1 MDDVIKVEQNKLNML
16 KIDNFREKN
25 NKIGNIN
32 NRKYETNNNILIIK
46 EENKNNFTGNTNIK
60 KNQNNNI
67 EINST
72 VKINY
77 KATSSKEN
85 INYNNKNIFEDSENK
100 NSKGNNHKIV
110 KEEMNIN
117 ESIKVDSVNNKIN
130 NSITSSLIKELNI
143 NDNKCLKINTIQI
156 TSYENKNEQFI
167 KKEYLIKNNV
177 NIKERKIDNNISPIN
192 EQNKMVKAG
201 SIKEIKIKKIKKIIK
216 IPFILIQNNDIDKI
230 NINKILMP
238 KPEIMLKEI
247 ISYNNNRVDTKRIIR
262 NYNNKRK

>member
-1 MDDVIKVEQNKLNML
+1 ML

-25 NKIGNIN
+25 NKIGNTN
-32 NRKYETNNNILIIK
+32 NRKYETNNNILIIE
-46 EENKNNFTGNTNIK
+46 EENKNNFTDN
-60 KNQNNNI
+60 
-67 EINST
+67 
-72 VKINY
+72 
-77 KATSSKEN
+77 
-85 INYNNKNIFEDSENK
+85 
-100 NSKGNNHKIV
+100 KGNSHKIV
-110 KEEMNIN
+110 EEEININ
-117 ESIKVDSVNNKIN
+117 ESIKVNSVNNKTN

-156 TSYENKNEQFI
+156 TSYENKNEQFT

-192 EQNKMVKAG
+192 EQNKMVKDG

-216 IPFILIQNNDIDKI
+216 IPFILIQNNDKDKI

-262 NYNNKRK
+262 NYRYKRK

>member
-16 KIDNFREKN
+16 KTDNFREKN
-25 NKIGNIN
+25 IKIGNIN
-32 NRKYETNNNILIIK
+32 NRKYEINNNILIIK

-72 VKINY
+72 VKINI

-85 INYNNKNIFEDSENK
+85 INYNNKNILEDSENI
-100 NSKGNNHKIV
+100 NSKGNNHRIV

-117 ESIKVDSVNNKIN
+117 ESIKVDSVNNKTN

-156 TSYENKNEQFI
+156 TSYENKNEQFT
-167 KKEYLIKNNV
+167 KKEYLIK
-177 NIKERKIDNNISPIN
+177 
-192 EQNKMVKAG
+192 
-201 SIKEIKIKKIKKIIK
+201 II
-216 IPFILIQNNDIDKI
+216 FI
-230 NINKILMP
+230 
-238 KPEIMLKEI
+238 
-247 ISYNNNRVDTKRIIR
+247 
-262 NYNNKRK
+262 